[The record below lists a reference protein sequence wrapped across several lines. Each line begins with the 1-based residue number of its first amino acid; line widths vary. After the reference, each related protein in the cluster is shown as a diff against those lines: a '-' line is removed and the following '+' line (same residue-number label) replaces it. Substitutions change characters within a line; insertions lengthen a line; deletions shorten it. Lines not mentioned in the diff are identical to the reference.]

1 MNKTRTITISH
12 STGICCDCSDS
23 LHIALKDMHCQR
35 KHFSSLILARNL
47 KKKNTLSHES
57 PDAKPETVEQSEVV
71 LYEGGGRVAGVRVVP
86 LVRGEPARTRGESKV
101 LVRKTQRTLTVDFE
115 SRPGIPALSQPSA
128 ATVCF
133 KHVAP
138 SQCNLVEG

>member
-1 MNKTRTITISH
+1 MNKTRTITISR

-23 LHIALKDMHCQR
+23 FHIAYTRQR
-35 KHFSSLILARNL
+35 KHISSLILER
-47 KKKNTLSHES
+47 KNTLSHES

-86 LVRGEPARTRGESKV
+86 LVRGEPARTRGESKA
-101 LVRKTQRTLTVDFE
+101 LVRKTQKTLPVDFE

-128 ATVCF
+128 ATVCL